1 MSAAADTAVAAA
13 LPFPSL
19 AWFEALRELVNADPA
34 YRRLGTVDAAMGIK
48 AGEQVF
54 VITFE
59 AFECRAVRAGSEYD
73 LINVDFFLEMSPDGW
88 RAMLENIKAHG
99 GAEAGQTLVSL
110 DLLHEISNNA
120 TGDQLRADLFFRYNQ
135 SLQHFF
141 DLSANLD
148 TEFAA

>member
-1 MSAAADTAVAAA
+1 MADDAIA
-13 LPFPSL
+13 FPSL
-19 AWFEALRELVNADPA
+19 AWFEALRGLVNEDPG
-34 YRRLGTVDAAMGIK
+34 YRQFGTVDADMGVK
-48 AGEQVF
+48 VADEVY

-59 AFECRAVRAGSEYD
+59 AFECKSVRTGNEYD
-73 LINVDFFLEMSPDGW
+73 LINVDFFIEMDSDAW
-88 RAMLENIKAHG
+88 RAMLENIKDNG

-110 DLLHEISNNA
+110 DMIHEISNNA

-148 TEFAA
+148 TTFAD